1 VRLNLTIDNDTRT
14 LTFDEDGIHR
24 EIPLFSRKAYE
35 VLSREWLRV
44 GWALGSYYTFSWGGQ
59 PMLQLPEDVI
69 RLQEVIWQIQPAVI
83 IETGVCFG
91 GSLLFHATLCEA
103 IGKGRVIGIDIRI
116 PDETLRS
123 VESHRLGR
131 RITLIEGDSAGAET
145 IERVR
150 DLAGSAGPIMVI
162 LDSDHSREHVLRELE
177 AYAPLVTPGS
187 CIIAEDGIMHDLAD
201 VPGGCPEWVD
211 DNPTQAARQFAAAH
225 PEFEMRV
232 PAWKFNR
239 GELRN
244 NITYWPD
251 GWLWRRAEGSA
262 L

>member
-1 VRLNLTIDNDTRT
+1 MRLNLTIDNDTRT

-44 GWALGSYYTFSWGGQ
+44 GWALGSYYTFSWAGQ
-59 PMLQLPEDVI
+59 PMLQLPEDVV
-69 RLQEVIWQIQPAVI
+69 RLQEVIWQIQPEVI
-83 IETGVCFG
+83 VETGVCFG

-116 PDETLRS
+116 PEETRRS
-123 VESHRLGR
+123 VEAHRLAH
-131 RITLIEGDSAGAET
+131 RITLIEGDSAGPET
-145 IERVR
+145 IQRVR
-150 DLAGSAGPIMVI
+150 ALTGGSAPVMVI
-162 LDSDHSREHVLRELE
+162 LDSDHSRAHVLRELE

-201 VPGGCPEWVD
+201 VPGGYPEWVD
-211 DNPTQAARQFAAAH
+211 DNPTEAARQFAASH
-225 PEFEMRV
+225 PEFDMRV

-244 NITYWPD
+244 NITYWPG
-251 GWLWRRAEGSA
+251 GWLWKRTEGNTI
-262 L
+262 